1 VAFSPAKKD
10 ELIRWAFRA
19 YEMGARRV
27 RELQT
32 NGQNVTQFVLV
43 CNFDEFNIY
52 QHACLQCVDV
62 IVNFLAVYEQNF
74 PGMADSIIGI
84 RTPQTFQLLLQ
95 ALTRVMSKETQE
107 AVKIWGPNKKEW
119 KTNLLKQIPA
129 EELDEEFGGIRN
141 TLKY

>member
-1 VAFSPAKKD
+1 MIFA
-10 ELIRWAFRA
+10 
-19 YEMGARRV
+19 G
-27 RELQT
+27 
-32 NGQNVTQFVLV
+32 
-43 CNFDEFNIY
+43 
-52 QHACLQCVDV
+52 VDV

-107 AVKIWGPNKKEW
+107 AVKIWGPNKNEW